1 MLLDSLKLHA
11 FRGIKNELPLDLRAR
26 LTLIHAPNG
35 VGKTS
40 LCDALEWLFTGEV
53 ERLKEPL
60 GKSKGKGINNIFTA
74 LPPSVESEIRNG
86 SGYVRVRRT
95 NLVGA
100 NEIEVFGAGKWKKQK
115 LNALLGNI
123 TPENLPQ
130 SSKGLQQ
137 LTGRRSWFRAVRLLE
152 AHALDLLLDTNESSN
167 EVRDLVF
174 CDLLGVGELQR
185 QERDL
190 RKIVAAIGGKTRLRE
205 DVLQVKREIGA
216 RQSEITTEAL
226 QASAPSLQ
234 TYQQQINS
242 VTERLS
248 VQALVKAGPPE
259 SHLAA
264 AENAWALADRKLAE
278 QSFALLYVKN
288 KSSSYTTLG
297 NEIGLLAKHQ
307 EDIVVGLNKAQTDL
321 ELAKSRVE
329 ILESSVSSAEAL
341 DRSLGSQPLDSVKAT
356 LAQSLA
362 DWQDISGDPKAQLD
376 LTELQTAVATA
387 RSQQA
392 RVAELLEAAIK
403 CEGSLELWKE
413 ARVREETV
421 SEKIRNTKLAT
432 SEDRA
437 RVEQSLSRTRAALA
451 KIESEISQLAGPLE
465 RLRISG
471 RDFLEGANDEQRC
484 PLCAHDHGTAA
495 NLRKAIEAG
504 SSEIPASLDALAAQK
519 QIVEAEILTFEQ
531 EVRTWSEAA
540 DTLESLT
547 ADRED
552 ARRILTEAKPT
563 LEMLDI
569 DSKELRD
576 DSLANRI
583 AELRSKVEDQLTEAN
598 RLVEEHAR
606 RFEVALGLQSVAR
619 EILSL
624 SENVR
629 ALTGS
634 APTADLDELPPED
647 WTGVLELIIKNAE
660 TMAAKARVEAANSRK
675 SADDARAALAGLRT
689 SSQGLTNSLAEIS
702 EKIDIAKAGRAEFE
716 TQWHLISGNEPWD
729 YELLGQ
735 RQLVLDEARENL
747 VKAKQE
753 MDSARGALIVA
764 REAESREREHA
775 SRQRQLTDLNVRLRE
790 LTRIEEIRT
799 ECVTGAR
806 ALEAAKDAFIKG
818 QIQPLCDVITALY
831 VRAQSATFIDRID
844 SSQDEGPLRWL
855 ACIGEHQLED
865 TAQMSLGQRQ
875 DLALA
880 IFLSRARELGGTF
893 FLDEPLLNLDDLNR
907 IAVLDVLR
915 TIVIERRSQPVRLV
929 VTTANHSL
937 VRHCMEKFAL
947 VKGSDEEPSFRAYS
961 LVGDPQT
968 GVKAIIDV

>member
-1 MLLDSLKLHA
+1 MLLDSLKVHA

-35 VGKTS
+35 IGKTS

-60 GKSKGKGINNIFTA
+60 GKSKGKGVSNIFT
-74 LPPSVESEIRNG
+74 LSHPSVESEIRNG
-86 SGYVRVRRT
+86 GGSVRVRRT
-95 NLVGA
+95 NSVGA
-100 NEIEVFGAGKWKKQK
+100 NEIQVFDGGEWKKQK
-115 LNALLGNI
+115 LNTLLGNI

-130 SSKGLQQ
+130 SSKGIQQ
-137 LTGRRSWFRAVRLLE
+137 LNGRRSWFRAVRLLE

-190 RKIVAAIGGKTRLRE
+190 RKIVGAIGGKTRLRE
-205 DVLQVKREIGA
+205 DVLQVKREIGS
-216 RQSEITTEAL
+216 RQSEITAEVL

-234 TYQQQINS
+234 TYQQQISS
-242 VTERLS
+242 VSQRLD

-278 QSFALLYVKN
+278 QSSALLYVKN
-288 KSSSYTTLG
+288 KASSYSALG
-297 NEIGLLAKHQ
+297 NEIGLLVKQQ
-307 EDIVVGLNKAQTDL
+307 EDIAVGRKKALADL
-321 ELAKSRVE
+321 EHATSRVE
-329 ILESSVSSAEAL
+329 LLESSVSSSEGL
-341 DRSLGSQPLDSVKAT
+341 ERSLVSQPLDSVRAT

-362 DWQDISGDPKAQLD
+362 DWKDISGNPKVQLD
-376 LTELQTAVATA
+376 LIELQTALATA
-387 RSQQA
+387 RSSQA
-392 RVAELLEAAIK
+392 RAADLLEAAMK
-403 CEGSLELWKE
+403 CEGSLGLWKE

-421 SEKIRNTKLAT
+421 TEKIRNTKLAT

-437 RVEQSLSRTRAALA
+437 RVEQSLSGTRSALA
-451 KIESEISQLAGPLE
+451 AIETQINQLAGPLE
-465 RLRISG
+465 QLRISG
-471 RDFLEGANDEQRC
+471 RDFVDGTKDEQRC
-484 PLCAHDHGTAA
+484 PLCAHDHGTPA

-519 QIVEAEILTFEQ
+519 QILEASILSSEQ
-531 EVRTWSEAA
+531 ELKTWSEAVG
-540 DTLESLT
+540 TLESLT
-547 ADRED
+547 ADLED
-552 ARRILTEAKPT
+552 ARRILIEAKPT
-563 LEMLDI
+563 LETLDI
-569 DSKELRD
+569 DLKELRHH
-576 DSLANRI
+576 SLADRI
-583 AELRSKVEDQLTEAN
+583 AELRSKIGDQVTEAN
-598 RLVEEHAR
+598 RLAEEYTR

-619 EILSL
+619 EVLSL

-629 ALTGS
+629 ALTDS

-647 WTGVLELIIKNAE
+647 WTRVLDVIIKNAE

-675 SADDARAALAGLRT
+675 SAADARSALASLRAN
-689 SSQGLTNSLAEIS
+689 SQRLTNSLAEIS
-702 EKIDIAKAGRAEFE
+702 EKLDIAKVGREEFE
-716 TQWHLISGNEPWD
+716 TQWHLIAGDEPWD
-729 YELLGQ
+729 YELLDQ

-747 VKAKQE
+747 AKAKQE
-753 MDSARGALIVA
+753 IESARAALVAA
-764 REAESREREHA
+764 REAESRERDHA
-775 SRQRQLTDLNVRLRE
+775 SRQRQVTELNTRLRE
-790 LTRIEEIRT
+790 FTRIEEIRN
-799 ECVTGAR
+799 ECVLGAD
-806 ALEAAKDAFIKG
+806 ALAAAKDAFIKG

-844 SSQDEGPLRWL
+844 SSQDKGPLRWL

-915 TIVIERRSQPVRLV
+915 TIVIEERPRPVRLV

-947 VKGSDEEPSFRAYS
+947 VKGSDEEPSLRAYS
-961 LVGDPQT
+961 LVGDPQS
-968 GVKAIIDV
+968 GVKAIINN